1 MISFTLTIIPRNIF
15 YYYPPNLY
23 TVNKPRSETEAEKSN
38 NLINIS
44 KYLSVSTYSIYY
56 YDDDFWLSSYLL
68 CLPLWG
74 LWTPEALK
82 CKLEGFRTQPLPKAI
97 QFRDFILLES
107 LGPQELFKP
116 KGCQSRAITPNS
128 NKDFKSCE
136 EEEEDQPTR
145 INYVA
150 KIISYNS
157 SSSSSKSK
165 YFDCVLVCPF
175 YKWEFCTSWVQGL
188 PTRCWA
194 SQP

>member
-15 YYYPPNLY
+15 YYYHPNLY

-44 KYLSVSTYSIYY
+44 KYLSFSTYSIYY

-74 LWTPEALK
+74 LSTPEALK

-116 KGCQSRAITPNS
+116 KGCQSRAITPI
-128 NKDFKSCE
+128 
-136 EEEEDQPTR
+136 PTKTLSPVR
-145 INYVA
+145 KRRKINPRA
-150 KIISYNS
+150 
-157 SSSSSKSK
+157 
-165 YFDCVLVCPF
+165 
-175 YKWEFCTSWVQGL
+175 
-188 PTRCWA
+188 
-194 SQP
+194 